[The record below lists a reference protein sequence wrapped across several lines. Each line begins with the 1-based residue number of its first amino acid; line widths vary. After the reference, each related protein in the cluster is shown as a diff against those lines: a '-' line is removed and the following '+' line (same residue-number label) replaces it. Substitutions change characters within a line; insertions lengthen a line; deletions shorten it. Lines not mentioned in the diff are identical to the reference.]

1 MQRRARLGAAFACV
15 AAAVSAGAACI
26 PSVASAHVERAFI
39 RHVSAHSARAER
51 TALAKQHKLDANA
64 AVATNL
70 APKVVKTNTAPTGY
84 EVTFRYYD
92 PTATSVRLRGE
103 WFFSSPGSTTTTSSL
118 GLLPSQWA
126 PGDFPIA
133 NPNSGAA
140 PNWPVASMTE
150 DQATGVW
157 SYTTPMPSGTYTY
170 GFYVN
175 CTAAAPG

>member
-1 MQRRARLGAAFACV
+1 MQKRARLGAAFACV
-15 AAAVSAGAACI
+15 AAAVSAGATCV
-26 PSVASAHVERAFI
+26 PSIASAHGTVHASAHARAQATA
-39 RHVSAHSARAER
+39 HVSAHTARAER
-51 TALAKQHKLDANA
+51 AALAKQHKLDANA

-157 SYTTPMPSGTYTY
+157 SYTTPMPSGTYT
-170 GFYVN
+170 
-175 CTAAAPG
+175 